1 MLSSFITVLI
11 AALCVDQGIAFAPSS
26 VHHHMSSSS
35 SRQQQQQT
43 QFVAGGTS
51 THLQATAVS
60 VPNPFK
66 KLPWNVRK
74 EKEREMRR
82 LKQERA
88 RLHRELGI
96 AEDATYEEI
105 VIATDGLI
113 LKAGGDLKKKVMV
126 EVAKDKI
133 LQIRLNQRL
142 AGLQADSK
150 EARAMSTYEVQG

>member
-1 MLSSFITVLI
+1 MLSFITVLI
-11 AALCVDQGIAFAPSS
+11 AALCVDQGIAFAPPS
-26 VHHHMSSSS
+26 VHHHMSSVSSS
-35 SRQQQQQT
+35 SRQQQQAR
-43 QFVAGGTS
+43 FG
-51 THLQATAVS
+51 LQATAVS

-74 EKEREMRR
+74 DKEREMRR

-105 VIATDGLI
+105 VEATDGLI
-113 LKAGGDLKKKVMV
+113 AKAGGDLKKKVMV

>member
-1 MLSSFITVLI
+1 MMSSLITVLI
-11 AALCVDQGIAFAPSS
+11 AALCVEQGIAFAPPS
-26 VHHHMSSSS
+26 VNHMSS
-35 SRQQQQQT
+35 RPQLQHQQQ
-43 QFVAGGTS
+43 ARS
-51 THLQATAVS
+51 THLQATAVAI
-60 VPNPFK
+60 PNPFK

-105 VIATDGLI
+105 VIATDSLI
-113 LKAGGDLKKKVMV
+113 LKAGGDIKKKVMV

>member
-1 MLSSFITVLI
+1 MYSSLIAVVI
-11 AALCVDQGIAFAPSS
+11 AALCVEQGLAFCPSQQ
-26 VHHHMSSSS
+26 HF
-35 SRQQQQQT
+35 RAQQQR
-43 QFVAGGTS
+43 VVGIGGTS
-51 THLQATAVS
+51 THLQGTANAVS

-113 LKAGGDLKKKVMV
+113 AKAGGDLKKKVMV
-126 EVAKDKI
+126 EIAKDSI
-133 LQIRLNQRL
+133 LQIRLNERM

-150 EARAMSTYEVQG
+150 EARAMSTYEVKG